1 MKVKFPKQINLIAPY
16 QAGGLVLFFFFFF
29 FAITQPS
36 FQSRLKGKALK
47 YFSDFSIFSAAP
59 HKIAKYH
66 ITTFTILGP
75 INSEFRHLITNHRI
89 TLFKK

>member
-16 QAGGLVLFFFFFF
+16 QAGGLVLFFF

>member
-1 MKVKFPKQINLIAPY
+1 MKLKFPKQINLIALY
-16 QAGGLVLFFFFFF
+16 QAGGFFF

-59 HKIAKYH
+59 HNIAKYH